1 MMLRVV
7 LSKYNMLFMNITKF
21 MWYAYLPY
29 VLNMFMMTAS
39 AYLEPKDEAHDF
51 ASLRHAFL
59 EQVDKPL

>member
-1 MMLRVV
+1 
-7 LSKYNMLFMNITKF
+7 

-51 ASLRHAFL
+51 ASLRHAFV
-59 EQVDKPL
+59 EQVDKPP